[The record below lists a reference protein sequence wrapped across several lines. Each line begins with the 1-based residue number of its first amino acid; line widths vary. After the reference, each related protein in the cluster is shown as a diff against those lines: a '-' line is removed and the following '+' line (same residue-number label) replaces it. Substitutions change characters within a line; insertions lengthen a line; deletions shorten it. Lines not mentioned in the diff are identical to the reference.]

1 MNTPPT
7 EYFGPHARRWTNPDT
22 GVTLSLS
29 PRDYHQLVAEEKEKI
44 EAAAAA
50 NSESLQREADNWPHV
65 ITSDRLNITEEES
78 ALFKNRGVLI
88 MPPSGWNPPE
98 HQRYEMEVESSP
110 IPPEMAGRYDAIVY
124 GATRGGIKY
133 PSPDEMVAEAQAA
146 ADTAFVA
153 ARIAEDARDK
163 ALEDAGLMIAPGGGL
178 IPRPKSIDWN
188 LVDPDL
194 AKACDQVAKVKAS
207 YLSVDEGDSVG
218 LIRPVEQ
225 TAPGEPAARHF
236 RRRPSARNIVRL
248 ALVYIIAV
256 IGVAAVVGVIS

>member
-1 MNTPPT
+1 MNIPT
-7 EYFGPHARRWTNPDT
+7 EYFGPHAKRWTNPDT
-22 GVTLSLS
+22 GETISLS
-29 PRDYHQLVAEEKEKI
+29 PRDYDRMVRQGDMRVQAKAIADTYGVPVVKHSDWPNQAI
-44 EAAAAA
+44 AAADEEWKAVT
-50 NSESLQREADNWPHV
+50 NGEGVVHDESWPHV

-110 IPPEMAGRYDAIVY
+110 IPAEMADRYDAIVY

-133 PSPDEMVAEAQAA
+133 PTPEESVAKAQAA
-146 ADTAFVA
+146 ADAAFVA
-153 ARIAEDARDK
+153 ARIAEDARDG
-163 ALEDAGLMIAPGGGL
+163 ALADAGL
-178 IPRPKSIDWN
+178 PR
-188 LVDPDL
+188 
-194 AKACDQVAKVKAS
+194 
-207 YLSVDEGDSVG
+207 YLSMAGDDSVC

-236 RRRPSARNIVRL
+236 RRRPSARNIARL

-256 IGVAAVVGVIS
+256 IGVISVAGVVF